1 MRKIKREYMAINNLK
16 NIIQNIINLP
26 SLPSVTME
34 IISIIDNPD
43 TDVQTLSKII
53 AKDQVL
59 ASKVLK
65 VANSPFYSYPR
76 VISTIDF
83 AITILGFDTLKEVVI
98 SISFINY
105 FRNYKSKLID
115 FQKFWK
121 HSIISSI
128 ICRELAKSIKYK
140 ITGEAFVSGLIQDI
154 GIFIMSQ
161 FFQNEFKLLVEK
173 INNENVDFL
182 KVEKEIYGFTHGE
195 IGSWLLERWNFP
207 IQLIEAV
214 SGHHNP
220 EISKINPVLTTLN
233 YYTEYLLYNSD
244 FMKYNFEK
252 DLKFTTEYLNILQ
265 IKDLTDLN
273 GIIEKNRNI
282 IDNEIEKS
290 KYFV

>member
-1 MRKIKREYMAINNLK
+1 MAISNLK
-16 NIIQNIINLP
+16 NTIQNIINLP

-207 IQLIEAV
+207 VHLIEAV

>member
-1 MRKIKREYMAINNLK
+1 MAINNLK
-16 NIIQNIINLP
+16 DIIQNIINLP

-43 TDVQTLSKII
+43 TDIQTLSKII

-83 AITILGFDTLKEVVI
+83 AIKILGFDTLKEVVI

-105 FRNYKSKLID
+105 FRNYKSNLID

-140 ITGEAFVSGLIQDI
+140 ISGEAFVSGLIQDI

-182 KVEKEIYGFTHGE
+182 EAEKELYGFTHGE

-207 IQLIEAV
+207 AQLIEAV
-214 SGHHNP
+214 LGHHKP
-220 EISKINPVLTTLN
+220 QISKINPVLTTLS
-233 YYTEYLLYNSD
+233 YYTEYLNYNSD
-244 FMKYNFEK
+244 YIKYNFEK
-252 DLKFTTEYLNILQ
+252 ELHFSFDYLNTIQ
-265 IKDLTDLN
+265 IKDLNTLN
-273 GIIEKNRNI
+273 SIIEKNKI
-282 IDNEIEKS
+282 TIQNEIDKT

>member
-1 MRKIKREYMAINNLK
+1 MAINNLK

-43 TDVQTLSKII
+43 TDVQTLNKII

-207 IQLIEAV
+207 VHLIEAV

-220 EISKINPVLTTLN
+220 EISKVNPVLTTLN

-244 FMKYNFEK
+244 FIKYNFEK

>member
-1 MRKIKREYMAINNLK
+1 LRKIKREYMAINNLK

-207 IQLIEAV
+207 VHLIEAV

-220 EISKINPVLTTLN
+220 EISKVNPVLTTLN